1 MSQSPWTECQNDLYF
16 FGWLM
21 AGVIPSF
28 FVYGEPEQPLEPG
41 FFHVETVM
49 ARRGLHQGQ
58 VKAHKHDQLAQVT
71 YWFRGCGTYFIEDK
85 VLDFSAPA
93 VSFVPS
99 GIVHGFSVE
108 PLESD
113 AFVIS
118 IADGLMLS
126 IRERTVLPPDAPIMV
141 AGSSDDR
148 QWQRL
153 AQLMEM
159 IANEYGTGAFATQS
173 MMASLA
179 SAILTQ
185 IARLASLAPSS
196 AHSRD
201 SMLATQLRQ
210 MIDAHFREN
219 WSIGRYTDAL
229 ATTPHLLA
237 KASNTAFGMQV
248 KELINERR
256 LLEAKRL
263 LLFTVRSLEDIAYE
277 IGLRDAAYFS
287 RFFRLRTG
295 MAPRDWRR
303 SKLADAVA
311 SPATGSMRA
320 ERRRPDAK

>member
-1 MSQSPWTECQNDLYF
+1 MVD
-16 FGWLM
+16 G
-21 AGVIPSF
+21 IPSF

-49 ARRGLHQGQ
+49 ARRGLHYGQ

-71 YWFRGCGTYFIEDK
+71 YWLRGRGSYFIEDK

-108 PLESD
+108 PRESD
-113 AFVIS
+113 AIVIS

-126 IRERTVLPPDAPIMV
+126 VRAQTALAIDVPVMI
-141 AGSSDDR
+141 AGVSGDN

-153 AQLMEM
+153 SQLMDI
-159 IANEYGTGAFATQS
+159 IADEYATAAFGAQS

-185 IARLASLAPSS
+185 IARLASFAPSPS
-196 AHSRD
+196 QSPD
-201 SMLATQLRQ
+201 MMLAMQLRR

-219 WSIGRYTDAL
+219 WTVGRYTDAL
-229 ATTPHLLA
+229 GSTPHLLA
-237 KASNTAFGMQV
+237 KATGAAFGMQV

-263 LLFTVRSLEDIAYE
+263 LLFTIRPLEDIAYE
-277 IGLRDAAYFS
+277 IGFRDAAYFS

-295 MAPRDWRR
+295 VAPSDWRQL
-303 SKLADAVA
+303 KLGQTA
-311 SPATGSMRA
+311 SSP
-320 ERRRPDAK
+320 

>member
-1 MSQSPWTECQNDLYF
+1 
-16 FGWLM
+16 M
-21 AGVIPSF
+21 ADIIPSF
-28 FVYGEPEQPLEPG
+28 FVYGEPEQQLEPG

-58 VKAHKHDQLAQVT
+58 VRAHKHDQLAQVT
-71 YWFRGCGTYFIEDK
+71 YWFRGRGSYFIEDK

-126 IRERTVLPPDAPIMV
+126 ARERTVLALDAPIMV
-141 AGSSDDR
+141 AGARDDR

-153 AQLMEM
+153 SSLMDM
-159 IANEYGTGAFATQS
+159 IAEEYGTGAFGTQS
-173 MMASLA
+173 MMASLV

-185 IARLASLAPSS
+185 IARLATAAPSPS
-196 AHSRD
+196 QSPD
-201 SMLATQLRQ
+201 MMLATQLRR

-219 WSIGRYTDAL
+219 WTVGRYTSAL

-237 KASNTAFGMQV
+237 KASNAAFGMQV

-277 IGLRDAAYFS
+277 IGLKDAAYFS

-295 MAPRDWRR
+295 MAPSDWRR
-303 SKLADAVA
+303 LKLADAIVP
-311 SPATGSMRA
+311 S
-320 ERRRPDAK
+320 

>member
-1 MSQSPWTECQNDLYF
+1 MVD
-16 FGWLM
+16 G
-21 AGVIPSF
+21 IPSF

-49 ARRGLHQGQ
+49 ARRGLHHGQ

-71 YWFRGCGTYFIEDK
+71 YWLRGRGSYFIEDK

-108 PLESD
+108 PRESD
-113 AFVIS
+113 AIVIS

-126 IRERTVLPPDAPIMV
+126 VRAQTALAIDVPVMI
-141 AGSSDDR
+141 AGVSGDS

-153 AQLMEM
+153 SQLMDI
-159 IANEYGTGAFATQS
+159 IADEYATAAFGTQS

-185 IARLASLAPSS
+185 IARLASFAPSPS
-196 AHSRD
+196 QSPD
-201 SMLATQLRQ
+201 MMLAMQLRR

-219 WSIGRYTDAL
+219 WTVGRYTDAL
-229 ATTPHLLA
+229 GSTPHLLA
-237 KASNTAFGMQV
+237 KATGAAFGMQV

-263 LLFTVRSLEDIAYE
+263 LLFTIRPLEDIAYE
-277 IGLRDAAYFS
+277 IGFRDAAYFS

-295 MAPRDWRR
+295 VAPSDWRQL
-303 SKLADAVA
+303 KLGQTA
-311 SPATGSMRA
+311 SSP
-320 ERRRPDAK
+320 